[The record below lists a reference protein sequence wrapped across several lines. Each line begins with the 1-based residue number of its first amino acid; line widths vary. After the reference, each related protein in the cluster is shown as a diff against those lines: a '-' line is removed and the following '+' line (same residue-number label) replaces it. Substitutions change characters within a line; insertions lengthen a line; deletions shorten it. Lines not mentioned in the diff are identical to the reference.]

1 VKNKEVLII
10 CHDFFDDFLTKIA
23 FYQNLIEDL
32 ENYYVILFNYPCQSY
47 TLYNPETCY
56 NNESLSECLDLLIYE
71 LVRRKVFHI
80 RSDNL
85 RFIGFGY
92 GCNVILHFLNS
103 ANDAINT
110 LKACL
115 LFNCFLYL
123 DEQLSD
129 FLINSINFLEE
140 SKHEEYADYLF
151 ESFAN
156 KTLDFMNNIENI
168 ANKSSSNRNNPDKT
182 FTNQARITLLKG
194 CLDIYNISQNLP
206 NIEKVIIIFA
216 NSSHNSLISY
226 KQKSFLEDFP
236 ELKEIPAFIKEK
248 SLRFSIQIPNSGY
261 NVFKDNNQKVH
272 SLIQDFLITEIPLN
286 IDQRISFIDKL
297 LLIIEEN
304 MKTFY
309 QEEIDN
315 FNANIEIA
323 ESFHSFDLEKFIEIE
338 VDFTEVI
345 TGFITIK
352 EKIEDLNEKIEK
364 VSIVF
369 QENHVEIKGKSDD
382 LISKIINIQQKKIN
396 EFSRYL
402 QTIKREIETPLKKE
416 LNLLKGT
423 FNFLRITEEIRNFK
437 TENIG
442 NLMKSLEGLEKILEN
457 QTKNELIP
465 EIEELLTREL
475 KRYWN
480 LKARILKKTR
490 KYHKNI
496 EGLDENNKK
505 LQNFIENTR
514 KDFELCNESIE
525 TSLMRILEKIEVKFL
540 EKSMIKPKLLM
551 NCFKIISEVFEKTEE
566 KPEKKI
572 DLMNLGRKTSEN
584 PLEISL
590 LKSKIDRIS
599 RIMNDFQNEKMSN
612 NLNLRTSKRSSLK

>member
-1 VKNKEVLII
+1 MKNKEVLII

>member
-382 LISKIINIQQKKIN
+382 LISKIINIKQKKIN